1 MCLARRQGEYNLG
14 NRMKKKF
21 IKNDIVI
28 YQTKSGAIELKQDL
42 SRETLWASLNQIAE
56 LFDTDKSGISRHI
69 SNIFASGELDAKAT
83 VAKFA
88 TVQKEGEREISR
100 TIEYY
105 NLDAILSVGYRV
117 NSRKATLF
125 RQWATKILHAH
136 IVDGYTIN
144 RSRIAKNYRVF
155 LKAVEQVK
163 KLLPESNTVD
173 AQSAMELITLFAST
187 WVSLDAYD
195 TSALPARG
203 ATRKQVTL
211 TSLDLESILGEFK
224 QELIKRKEA
233 TGLFGS
239 ERQKDSFA
247 SIVGNVFQSFGG
259 EDLYPSAEEKA
270 AHLLYFVVKDHPF
283 ADGNKRSGAF
293 AFVWFLKKAAL
304 LNTARL
310 TPVALTALTLL
321 VAESDP
327 KNKERVIGLILLLL
341 KK

>member
-1 MCLARRQGEYNLG
+1 
-14 NRMKKKF
+14 MKKKF
-21 IKNDIVI
+21 INNDIVI
-28 YQTKSGAIELKQDL
+28 YQAKSGAIELKQDL
-42 SRETLWASLNQIAE
+42 SSETFWASLNQIAE

-69 SNIFASGELDAKAT
+69 SNIFKSKELDSKTT
-83 VAKFA
+83 VANFA
-88 TVQKEGEREISR
+88 TVQKEGDREITR

-105 NLDAILSVGYRV
+105 NLDAILSIGYRI

-125 RQWATKILHAH
+125 RQWATKTLRAH
-136 IVDGYTIN
+136 IIDGYTIN

-163 KLLPESNTVD
+163 KLLPESNTID

-187 WVSLDAYD
+187 WISLDAYD
-195 TSALPARG
+195 TSGLPTTG

-211 TSLDLESILGEFK
+211 TAQDLESVLKEFK

-233 TGLFGS
+233 SELFGI
-239 ERQKDSFA
+239 ERQQDSFA

-259 EDLYPSAEEKA
+259 SDLYLSAEEKA

-283 ADGNKRSGAF
+283 TDGNKRSGAF
-293 AFVWFLKKAAL
+293 AFVWFLKKANI
-304 LNTARL
+304 LNIARL
-310 TPVALTALTLL
+310 TPIALTALTLL

-341 KK
+341 K